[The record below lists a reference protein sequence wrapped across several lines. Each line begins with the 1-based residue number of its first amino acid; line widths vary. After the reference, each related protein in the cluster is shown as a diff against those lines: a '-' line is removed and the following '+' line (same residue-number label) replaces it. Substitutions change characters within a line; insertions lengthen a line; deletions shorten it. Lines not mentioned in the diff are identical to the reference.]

1 MHLLGKW
8 FGHLS
13 RGIRFAVWV
22 ISGEFLLTWPHRRA
36 NGGTIILTRALIVS
50 ALLYVFAIGLD
61 ESLNP
66 NSTLQFS
73 GERLRLAVK
82 NTLPW
87 FGGIFTVVYAALY
100 ARFSSQW
107 TYLAGVYNQIKAA
120 EARLVPSEAE
130 SHEAIVAWKAAFVE
144 DADELH
150 LAVKPMY
157 AALIKAWCEND
168 HVRAEFAK
176 TAPGGGLRLAELLEE
191 IDGALARHA
200 KRFAAKTAPRVLP

>member
-1 MHLLGKW
+1 M
-8 FGHLS
+8 
-13 RGIRFAVWV
+13 

-36 NGGTIILTRALIVS
+36 NGGTIILTRALMVS
-50 ALLYVFAIGLD
+50 ALLYALAIVLN
-61 ESLNP
+61 ESLDPKNV
-66 NSTLQFS
+66 LRFS
-73 GERLRLAVK
+73 AEHLRLAIK

-120 EARLVPSEAE
+120 ETRLIPAEAN
-130 SHEAIVAWKAAFVE
+130 SHSALVAWKAAFVE

-157 AALIKAWCEND
+157 AALIRAWCEND
-168 HVRAEFAK
+168 YVKMEFRR
-176 TAPGGGLRLAELLEE
+176 TAPGGERRLTKLLEE
-191 IDGALARHA
+191 IDCALAHHA
-200 KRFAAKTAPRVLP
+200 RRFARKDAAAGLQ